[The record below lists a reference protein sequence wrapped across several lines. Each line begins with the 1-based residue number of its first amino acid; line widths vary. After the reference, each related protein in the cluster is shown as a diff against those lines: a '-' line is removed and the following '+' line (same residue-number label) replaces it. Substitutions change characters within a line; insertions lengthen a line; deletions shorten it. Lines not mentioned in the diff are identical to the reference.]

1 MKRFLKITGTI
12 LLALCL
18 ILCGFLTY
26 LTVTEYRPED
36 RSVAETEIP
45 RESSLTEKD
54 SFSIL
59 TWNIGYAGLDS
70 DADFF
75 MDGGKMVN
83 PVSQE
88 HVENNLS
95 SISDYLKYSQDDIY
109 LLQEIDRQS
118 KRTDYREEL
127 SYISES
133 ANLGWA
139 YAANYRCN
147 FVPYPF
153 PPIGKMDAGIATMT
167 NFQTSGD
174 SERISLPCPFSW
186 PVRAAN
192 LKRCLLVSRFPIDDS
207 GHELVTV
214 NLHLEAYD
222 NGEGKAAQT
231 KMLLDILEEE
241 YEKGNYVIAGG
252 DFNQVFP
259 DSLTIY
265 PIKNPELWE
274 PGVLQ
279 KEDLPA
285 GWSFAYDT
293 STPSCRLL
301 NQPYDPN
308 SKDTQYY
315 VIDGFLVSPNVKIE
329 SVKTEDLGF
338 ANSDHNPVRLRFSL
352 NKEE

>member
-222 NGEGKAAQT
+222 
-231 KMLLDILEEE
+231 
-241 YEKGNYVIAGG
+241 YVIAGG

>member
-1 MKRFLKITGTI
+1 MKRILKITGTI
-12 LLALCL
+12 LLAICL
-18 ILCGFLTY
+18 ILCGFLSY

-36 RSVAETEIP
+36 YSAAESEFL
-45 RESSLTEKD
+45 ENSSLTKKD

-75 MDGGKMVN
+75 MDGGKMVH

-88 HVENNLS
+88 HVKNNLS
-95 SISDYLKYSQDDIY
+95 AIAEYLESSQDDIY

-118 KRTDYREEL
+118 KRTDHIDEL
-127 SYISES
+127 SYLRES
-133 ANLGWA
+133 TNLGWA
-139 YAANYRCN
+139 YATNYRCN

-153 PPIGKMDAGIATMT
+153 PPIGKIDSGIATMT
-167 NFQTSGD
+167 NFKPSGD

-186 PVRAAN
+186 PVRTAN
-192 LKRCLLVSRFPIDDS
+192 LKRCLLVSRFPVDDS

-231 KMLLDILEEE
+231 KMLLSVLEEE
-241 YEKGNYVIAGG
+241 YEKGNYVISGG

-259 DSLTIY
+259 DSLTTY
-265 PIKNPELWE
+265 PIKNPNLWE

-279 KEDLPA
+279 EQDLPE
-285 GWSFAYDT
+285 GWSFAYDI

-301 NQPYDPN
+301 NQPYDPKSEN
-308 SKDTQYY
+308 TQYY
-315 VIDGFLVSPNVKIE
+315 VIDGFLVSPNINIE

-338 ANSDHNPVRLRFSL
+338 ANSDHNPVRLKFTL
-352 NKEE
+352 KKEN